1 MSTGSNR
8 GNIGVLPRTTK
19 LADESYLEFIETF
32 RVMNF
37 VKMFPVFSQAGDQA
51 VQEKIGKTDD
61 SVPLND
67 IKDVIG
73 ELPITKS
80 WQRFMRS
87 HQEMMW
93 RQTRSSF
100 MRNEKQHLAE
110 LTEAESKGPGSLTYD
125 PDFKVPSYAR
135 HEIHLQP
142 GGYTDDPLGGIVFH
156 YGTKTFY
163 QGYNDQNEHHIEF
176 VELCEPPADGTVE
189 RVLDVA
195 CSIGQ
200 CTVNLKR
207 RFPKAEVTGLDVALP
222 LLRYGHKFAVDNNI
236 DVNFVQGLGEDTG
249 YADEHF
255 DMVFAYIMFHE
266 VPVSIIRKVINEMF
280 RILRPGGTFSI
291 FEFPNLNQGL
301 PPSQRY
307 LIDYDSRNNCEPF
320 SPGFVKSDFIGIIE
334 EAGFSTKPGEVSTNA
349 FLQTIIATKPDS

>member
-1 MSTGSNR
+1 MSR
-8 GNIGVLPRTTK
+8 GNNGVLPRTTS
-19 LADESYLEFIETF
+19 LADESYLEFVESF

-37 VKMFPVFSQAGDQA
+37 TKMYPVFAQVGDSA
-51 VQEKIGKTDD
+51 VQDAFGKTDD
-61 SVPLND
+61 SLGLD
-67 IKDVIG
+67 EIKEVIG

-93 RQTRSSF
+93 RCVRDSF
-100 MRNEKQHLAE
+100 AVNQEQYLAE
-110 LTEAESKGPGSLTYD
+110 LTKAETKGPGKLTYD
-125 PDFKVPSYAR
+125 PDFKVPNYAR

-163 QGYNDQNEHHIEF
+163 QGYNDQDEHHKEF
-176 VELCEPPADGTVE
+176 VELAKPPVDRNVK
-189 RVLDVA
+189 RILDVA

-200 CTVNLKR
+200 CTTNLKK
-207 RFPKAEVTGLDVALP
+207 RFPDAEVTGLDVALP
-222 LLRYGHKFAVDNNI
+222 LLKYAHKFAVDNKI
-236 DVNFVQGLGEDTG
+236 DVNYVQALGEDTG
-249 YADEHF
+249 YDDNHF

-266 VPVSIIRKVINEMF
+266 VPVTIMRKVVNEMF

-291 FEFPNLNQGL
+291 FEFPNGSQGL

-320 SPGFVKSDFIGIIE
+320 SPGFVKSDFLGILQE
-334 EAGFSTKPGEVSTNA
+334 SGFETEPGGTSSND
-349 FLQTIIATKPDS
+349 FLQTIIATKPNV